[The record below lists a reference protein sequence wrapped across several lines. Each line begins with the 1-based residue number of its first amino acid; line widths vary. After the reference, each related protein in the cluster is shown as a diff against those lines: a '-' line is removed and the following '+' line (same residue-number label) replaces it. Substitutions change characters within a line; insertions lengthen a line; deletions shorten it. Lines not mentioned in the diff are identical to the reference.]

1 MSLISYIIVF
11 SQQDLRTSQI
21 TAQLISLNCPI
32 DHRKIKPQK
41 HNKTKLPQPN
51 IKMND
56 TCSSSGPSSSANIES
71 IHSYLNASQGDV
83 ELDFP
88 VASTEQPEIMLESEY
103 WDSYP
108 PGMFEQFEGYHWMFL
123 QDEIDSVYRNIYAPV
138 LLLPS
143 ETDTE
148 PSIQG
153 DGESLDGHDLGDLED
168 SEWDGYPAIVIQP
181 DDYYLW
187 PTDFEDADFEE
198 DNSVSLRRW
207 APNFVALLER
217 VSTHDIPA
225 DKMMCP
231 ICWVD
236 FGETNEFHELY
247 EPPELPSDPTEA
259 ENMLAFRGLPFDLS
273 RPNNDA
279 VRLPCRHLFGLDCIA
294 DNLTTSSL
302 CPMCRAEFRLD

>member
-1 MSLISYIIVF
+1 
-11 SQQDLRTSQI
+11 
-21 TAQLISLNCPI
+21 
-32 DHRKIKPQK
+32 
-41 HNKTKLPQPN
+41 
-51 IKMND
+51 MND
-56 TCSSSGPSSSANIES
+56 TGSSSTPSSSETIES
-71 IHSYLNASQGDV
+71 IHSYLNASQGNV

-108 PGMFEQFEGYHWMFL
+108 PDMFEQFEGYHWTFL
-123 QDEIDSVYRNIYAPV
+123 QDELDSAYRSIYAPV
-138 LLLPS
+138 LPLPS

-148 PSIQG
+148 G
-153 DGESLDGHDLGDLED
+153 DGDSLDGHDLGDLED
-168 SEWDGYPAIVIQP
+168 SEWDSYPAIVIQA
-181 DDYYLW
+181 DDDLW
-187 PTDFEDADFEE
+187 PTDFEDVDFEGE
-198 DNSVSLRRW
+198 NSVSLRRW

-225 DKMMCP
+225 DKMTCP

-259 ENMLAFRGLPFDLS
+259 GNMLAFRGLPFDLS

-279 VRLPCRHLFGLDCIA
+279 VRLPCGHLFGLDCIA
-294 DNLTTSSL
+294 DNLTTSSS
-302 CPMCRAEFRLD
+302 CPMCRAEFRLE